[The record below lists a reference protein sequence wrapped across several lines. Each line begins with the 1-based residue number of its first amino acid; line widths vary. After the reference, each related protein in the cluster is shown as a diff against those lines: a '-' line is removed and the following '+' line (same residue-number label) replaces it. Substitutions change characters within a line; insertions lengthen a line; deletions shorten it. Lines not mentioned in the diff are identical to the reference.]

1 MRCRPFRFFKRILL
15 SVPVA
20 IEDYMA
26 IAFPNNPFA
35 PDSFSLRVLQALEH
49 AGLEAWFVGG
59 WGRDALMGRPEP

>member
-1 MRCRPFRFFKRILL
+1 
-15 SVPVA
+15 
-20 IEDYMA
+20 MA